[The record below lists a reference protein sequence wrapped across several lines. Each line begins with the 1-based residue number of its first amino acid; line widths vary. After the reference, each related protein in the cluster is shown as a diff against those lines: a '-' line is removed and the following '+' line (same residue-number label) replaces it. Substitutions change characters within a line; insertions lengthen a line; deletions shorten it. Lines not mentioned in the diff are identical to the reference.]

1 MPPWA
6 QAGLN
11 YDKLPSS
18 PYPILPPPKIYFSRA
33 QSRAMLPSSS
43 STNTET
49 DTVMSNAQD
58 YDDEGE

>member
-6 QAGLN
+6 KAVLN
-11 YDKLPSS
+11 YDELPSS

-33 QSRAMLPSSS
+33 QSRVKLPSSS

-49 DTVMSNAQD
+49 DTVTSNAQD
-58 YDDEGE
+58 DDEGE